1 MCYRHV
7 QGIGGH
13 IPVTTEPSIDPTLKY
28 KIEAV
33 HNSVAG
39 HFGVEYTR
47 KVLLGRGVN
56 DEGLRR
62 AVTKY
67 VRECPVCQL
76 RMPSVCVVRRWST
89 LGYLGSD
96 DQARSAVGPH

>member
-1 MCYRHV
+1 MDGVEKTERLTALFISNEGV
-7 QGIGGH
+7 GSNAPITEPRPNSKDG
-13 IPVTTEPSIDPTLKY
+13 IPVTTEPSIDPTLKS
-28 KIEAV
+28 KNEAV

-67 VRECPVCQL
+67 VRE
-76 RMPSVCVVRRWST
+76 
-89 LGYLGSD
+89 
-96 DQARSAVGPH
+96 